1 MIDLTYHSIH
11 WCAQH
16 GHPVLFLGCEK
27 DNYGIGIAI
36 SVEDAQSFAVL
47 PAATS
52 TSRSQTYHLLE
63 SWMRAF
69 GIHIRDVTLRLG
81 QNGMTD
87 TLVRL
92 DGIRTSASIPARLA
106 DGVALAQRAN
116 APLRMTEEDADHL
129 RAFVSRGDATDD
141 AATSKLPG
149 CQDNAT
155 TSNPFRPF
163 IESLDFDGFED
174 DDRSKTP

>member
-1 MIDLTYHSIH
+1 MGS
-11 WCAQH
+11 
-16 GHPVLFLGCEK
+16 V
-27 DNYGIGIAI
+27 IAL
-36 SVEDAQSFAVL
+36 SVEDAQSLAVL
-47 PAATS
+47 PAASS

-69 GIHIRDVTLRLG
+69 GIRIRDVTLRLG
-81 QNGMTD
+81 QDGMTG

-129 RAFVSRGDATDD
+129 RAAVSLGD
-141 AATSKLPG
+141 AATSKPPG
-149 CQDNAT
+149 CQDNAA

-163 IESLDFDGFED
+163 IESLDFDGFEE
-174 DDRSKTP
+174 RRPE